1 MIAITAYSYYKD
13 TYMRIVATELKNFRC
28 FGARRIE
35 LDAPLVLLTGNNGV
49 GKTSFLE
56 ALHYACYLR
65 SFKTHTPKELIN
77 LTNAGFSVGI
87 TLSDN
92 YGFDALAVTLEGSK
106 RSLKLNQKPVASY
119 KELYEIYKVVTMS
132 EEDLE
137 IVKGAPAIRRSYIDQ
152 IMTVIDPSSIGL
164 LRKYKAVLENRN
176 ALLQSQ
182 HASIESYEL
191 WTGQLLDL
199 AVLIQAKR
207 KEILNKLQD
216 NITSLVQE
224 VLSHHY
230 TVTLQYTE
238 SRSYA
243 LGDIRDVTALFEGHP
258 RLQGSEFMQR
268 RSLIGSHLDDISI
281 IFEDRSSRLY
291 ASRGQQK
298 LIVFLLKLAQLKLFS
313 NDNDPKA
320 IFLIDDFMTDFDEAK
335 IQLLLNL
342 IQQFATQVIITS
354 PSENGFLK
362 DQLVSQGALLIQL

>member
-1 MIAITAYSYYKD
+1 
-13 TYMRIVATELKNFRC
+13 MRIVATELKNFRC
-28 FGARRIE
+28 FAAKRVE

-49 GKTSFLE
+49 GKTSILE

-77 LTNAGFSVGI
+77 LNLPHTGFSVGI

-106 RSLKLNQKPVASY
+106 RSLKLNQNPVASY

-152 IMTVIDPSSIGL
+152 IMTIIDPSTIGL

-176 ALLQSQ
+176 ALLQATIMSD
-182 HASIESYEL
+182 ESYLL
-191 WTGQLLDL
+191 WTKQLLEL
-199 AVLIQAKR
+199 ALLIQEKR
-207 KEILNKLQD
+207 RGILEQLQGYIND
-216 NITSLVQE
+216 LINTVFTSE
-224 VLSHHY
+224 Y
-230 TVTLQYTE
+230 TVTLKYTE
-238 SRSYA
+238 SRSYPIKQTKSA
-243 LGDIRDVTALFEGHP
+243 EMFLAEHT
-258 RLQGSEFMQR
+258 RLRMSECMQR

-281 IFEDRSSRLY
+281 IFEDKSSRLY

-313 NDNDPKA
+313 KDDHPKA
-320 IFLIDDFMTDFDEAK
+320 IFLIDDFMTDFDE
-335 IQLLLNL
+335 IRMQNLLKL
-342 IQQFATQVIITS
+342 IRQFATQVIITS
-354 PSENGFLK
+354 PTENGFLK
-362 DQLVSQGALLIQL
+362 EQLISQGALHVQI

>member
-1 MIAITAYSYYKD
+1 
-13 TYMRIVATELKNFRC
+13 MRIVATELKNFRC

-49 GKTSFLE
+49 GKTSLLE

-65 SFKTHTPKELIN
+65 SFKTHAPKELIN
-77 LTNAGFSVGI
+77 LPHAGFSVGI
-87 TLSDN
+87 TLSDS

-176 ALLQSQ
+176 ALLQSSQ
-182 HASIESYEL
+182 SSTESYML
-191 WTGQLLDL
+191 WTGQLLEL
-199 AVLIQAKR
+199 ALLIQEKR
-207 KEILNKLQD
+207 VGLLQRLQEHI
-216 NITSLVQE
+216 NQLVQE
-224 VLSHHY
+224 VFNPQYS
-230 TVTLQYTE
+230 VTLKYTE

-243 LGDIRDVTALFEGHP
+243 IGDARDALSLIEQHP

-281 IFEDRSSRLY
+281 VFEDKSSRIY

-313 NDNDPKA
+313 QDNDPKA
-320 IFLIDDFMTDFDEAK
+320 IFLIDDFMTDFDEIK
-335 IQLLLNL
+335 IQVLLNL
-342 IQQFATQVIITS
+342 IRQFATQVIITS
-354 PSENGFLK
+354 PAENGFLK